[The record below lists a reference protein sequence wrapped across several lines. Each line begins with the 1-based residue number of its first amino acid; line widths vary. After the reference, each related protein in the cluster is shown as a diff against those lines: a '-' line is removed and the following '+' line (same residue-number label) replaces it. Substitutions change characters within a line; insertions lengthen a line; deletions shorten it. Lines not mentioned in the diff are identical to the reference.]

1 MLDLKSLGGGT
12 VGGLLADRASHTPDK
27 PALVFEDDQ
36 LSYAELDAAA
46 SAVARGLLGL
56 GLAPGTSVGVLL
68 PNRTET
74 LMAFFGIARAGLV
87 EVPINTA
94 YKATFLDHALG
105 HTDVQV
111 LITEPDLFD
120 LVLALPERPHA
131 LRTVV
136 LLPEGEPADRTIGTD
151 GEPADRTI
159 GTDAVPA
166 WASPPRVEILS
177 WHTMIARGDPGRT
190 FPDVGIDEPVGIML
204 TSGTTGRSKGAIYP
218 ALMPV
223 VAAHEFAVA
232 METTAD
238 ERLYTCLPLFH
249 GAAKINISLHAVAAG
264 ATVVLGRRFSAS
276 RFWEEI
282 RRHEVTQFNALG
294 SVLPMLLAQP
304 PSDRDRDHPA
314 RKVFAAPAPPPV
326 LTATED
332 RFGVHVVEGYGLT
345 EIKTIA
351 WNPIARRKVG
361 SMGVPSATTLL
372 EVHDDLG
379 FPVPPG
385 QVGEIVYRPRV
396 PHVMF
401 SGYHRRPEATVET
414 SRDLWWHTGDLGF
427 ADDDGYFYF
436 VDRKKDALRRRG
448 ENVSSQEV
456 EAVLLDHPAVAGAAA
471 VGVASD
477 LGEQEVMAVVQVAEG
492 VELDLKDL
500 FAHSDRSLPHFMVPR
515 YYRIV
520 ERFPATP
527 TGKIRKAAL
536 RDTGLTDDTWD
547 AEAAGLT
554 PTRQR

>member
-1 MLDLKSLGGGT
+1 MLDLHALGGGT
-12 VGGLLADRASHTPDK
+12 VGGLLADRASRTPDK
-27 PALVFEDDQ
+27 PALVFEDRR
-36 LSYAELDAAA
+36 LSYAELDRAA
-46 SAVARGLLGL
+46 SAVASGLLAL
-56 GLAPGTSVGVLL
+56 DLAPGTSVGVFL
-68 PNRTET
+68 PNRVET
-74 LMAFFGIARAGLV
+74 LVAFFGIARAGLV
-87 EVPINTA
+87 EVPVNTA
-94 YKATFLDHALG
+94 FKGTFLEHALG
-105 HTDVQV
+105 HTDVEV
-111 LITEPDLFD
+111 LLTEPGLLD
-120 LVLALPERPHA
+120 LVAALPERPHA

-136 LLPEGEPADRTIGTD
+136 LLAD

-159 GTDAVPA
+159 DTDSVPGGVSLPGT
-166 WASPPRVEILS
+166 EILT
-177 WHTMIARGDPGRT
+177 WAAMLARGHGDRT
-190 FPDVGIDEPVGIML
+190 FPEVGIDAPVGIML
-204 TSGTTGRSKGAIYP
+204 TSGTTGRSKGAVYP

-249 GAAKINISLHAVAAG
+249 GAAKINISLHAIVAG

-276 RFWEEI
+276 RFWDEI

-326 LTATED
+326 LTATEE

-345 EIKTIA
+345 EIKTIV
-351 WNPIARRKVG
+351 WNPLRERKIG
-361 SMGVPSATTLL
+361 SMGVPSATTVL

-401 SGYHRRPEATVET
+401 SGYHRQTQATVET

-427 ADDDGYFYF
+427 TDDDGYFYF

-456 EAVLLDHPAVAGAAA
+456 EAVLMDHPAVAEAAA

-477 LGEQEVMAVVQVAEG
+477 LGEQEVLAVLQATDG

-500 FAHSDRSLPHFMVPR
+500 FAHCDRALPHFMVPR
-515 YYRIV
+515 YYRV
-520 ERFPATP
+520 VDRFPATP
-527 TGKIRKAAL
+527 TGKIRKTVL
-536 RDTGLTDDTWD
+536 REDGLTEDTWD
-547 AEAAGLT
+547 AEADGLT
-554 PTRQR
+554 PTRHR

>member
-1 MLDLKSLGGGT
+1 MLDLPSLGGGT
-12 VGGLLADRASHTPDK
+12 VGGLLTDRAARTPDK
-27 PALVFEDDQ
+27 PALIFDDEQ

-46 SAVARGLLGL
+46 STVARGLLGL
-56 GLAPGTSVGVLL
+56 GLAPGTSVGVFL
-68 PNRTET
+68 PNRVET
-74 LMAFFGIARAGLV
+74 LVAFFGIARAGLV
-87 EVPINTA
+87 EVPVNTA
-94 YKATFLDHALG
+94 YKGAFLDHALG

-111 LITEPDLFD
+111 LITEPGLLDLAA
-120 LVLALPERPHA
+120 ALPERPSA
-131 LRTVV
+131 LRIVVTLSDSVPAGV
-136 LLPEGEPADRTIGTD
+136 LLPG
-151 GEPADRTI
+151 
-159 GTDAVPA
+159 
-166 WASPPRVEILS
+166 VEILT
-177 WHTMIARGDPGRT
+177 WHAMLARGDLSQA
-190 FPDVGIDEPVGIML
+190 FPTVGIDDPVGIML
-204 TSGTTGRSKGAIYP
+204 TSGTTGRSKGAVYP

-223 VAAHEFAVA
+223 VAAHEFALA

-249 GAAKINISLHAVAAG
+249 GAAKINISLHAIVAG

-276 RFWEEI
+276 RFWDDV

-326 LTATED
+326 LTATEE

-345 EIKTIA
+345 EIKTIV
-351 WNPIARRKVG
+351 WNPISARKIG

-385 QVGEIVYRPRV
+385 QVGEIVFRPRV

-401 SGYHRRPEATVET
+401 SGYHHQPEATVET

-427 ADDDGYFYF
+427 TDDDGYFYF

-456 EAVLLDHPAVAGAAA
+456 ESVLLEHPAVAEAAA

-477 LGEQEVMAVVQVAEG
+477 LGEQEVMAVVQATEG
-492 VELDLKDL
+492 TDLDLEDL
-500 FAHSDRSLPHFMVPR
+500 FAHADRALPHFMVPR
-515 YYRIV
+515 YYRVV
-520 ERFPATP
+520 EQFPATP

-536 RDTGLTDDTWD
+536 RETGLTDDTWD

-554 PTRQR
+554 PTRHR

>member
-1 MLDLKSLGGGT
+1 MLDLQSLGGGT
-12 VGGLLADRASHTPDK
+12 VGGVLADRASRSPDK
-27 PALVFEDDQ
+27 PALVFEDEQ

-56 GLAPGTSVGVLL
+56 GLAPGTSVGVFL

-74 LMAFFGIARAGLV
+74 LVAFFGIARAGLV
-87 EVPINTA
+87 EVPVNTA
-94 YKATFLDHALG
+94 YKGTFLDHALG

-111 LITEPDLFD
+111 LLTEPGLLD
-120 LVLALPERPHA
+120 LVAELPERPHA
-131 LRTVV
+131 LHTVV
-136 LLPEGEPADRTIGTD
+136 VLA
-151 GEPADRTI
+151 
-159 GTDAVPA
+159 DAVPA
-166 WASPPRVEILS
+166 GVSLPGLDILT
-177 WHTMIARGDPGRT
+177 WHALIARGDPGRA
-190 FPDVGIDEPVGIML
+190 FPEVGIDDPVGIML

-218 ALMPV
+218 SLMPV

-249 GAAKINISLHAVAAG
+249 GAAKINISLHAIVAG

-326 LTATED
+326 LTATEE

-345 EIKTIA
+345 EIKTIV
-351 WNPIARRKVG
+351 WNPIQERKIG

-401 SGYHRRPEATVET
+401 SGYHRQPEATVET

-427 ADDDGYFYF
+427 TDSDGYFYF

-456 EAVLLDHPAVAGAAA
+456 ETVLLDHPAVAEAAA
-471 VGVASD
+471 IGVASD

-492 VELDLKDL
+492 TELDLKDL
-500 FAHSDRSLPHFMVPR
+500 FAHCDRALPHFMVPR
-515 YYRIV
+515 FYRLV
-520 ERFPATP
+520 GRMPATP
-527 TGKIRKAAL
+527 TGKIRKTVL
-536 RDTGLTDDTWD
+536 RETGLTDDSWD

-554 PTRQR
+554 PTRHR

>member
-1 MLDLKSLGGGT
+1 MLDLPSLGGGT
-12 VGGLLADRASHTPDK
+12 VGGLLADRASRTPDK
-27 PALVFEDDQ
+27 PALVFDDEQ

-56 GLAPGTSVGVLL
+56 GLAPGTSVGVFL
-68 PNRTET
+68 PNRVET
-74 LMAFFGIARAGLV
+74 LVAFFGIARAGLV
-87 EVPINTA
+87 EVPVNTA
-94 YKATFLDHALG
+94 YKGAFLEHALG

-111 LITEPDLFD
+111 LITEPGLLD
-120 LVLALPERPHA
+120 LVAALPERPHA
-131 LRTVV
+131 LHTVV
-136 LLPEGEPADRTIGTD
+136 LLAD

-159 GTDAVPA
+159 SADSVPVGV
-166 WASPPRVEILS
+166 SMPGVETLT
-177 WHTMIARGDPGRT
+177 WHAMTARRDQGHV
-190 FPDVGIDEPVGIML
+190 FPAVGIDDPVGIML

-249 GAAKINISLHAVAAG
+249 GAAKINISLHAIVAG

-276 RFWEEI
+276 RFWDEI

-304 PSDRDRDHPA
+304 PSERDREHPA

-326 LTATED
+326 LTAVEE

-345 EIKTIA
+345 EIKTIV
-351 WNPIARRKVG
+351 WNPIRERKIG
-361 SMGVPSATTLL
+361 SMGVPSATTIL

-401 SGYHRRPEATVET
+401 AGYHRQPDATVET

-427 ADDDGYFYF
+427 TDDDGYFYF

-456 EAVLLDHPAVAGAAA
+456 EAVLVDHSAVAEAAA

-492 VELDLKDL
+492 TELDLKDL
-500 FAHSDRSLPHFMVPR
+500 FAHCDRALPHFMVPR
-515 YYRIV
+515 YYRLV
-520 ERFPATP
+520 EQFPATP
-527 TGKIRKAAL
+527 TGKIRKAVL
-536 RDTGLTDDTWD
+536 RETGLTDDTWD

-554 PTRQR
+554 PTRHR